1 MPAEFNSFQDPLAS
15 LVSHFLFSSFHFPS
29 PLIEHK
35 PALPE
40 WATLVFGP
48 RRFFSVPFLKDDAT
62 TGSGAGG
69 VFFVACFRAT
79 AQEGGYSGS
88 LLLTGF

>member
-69 VFFVACFRAT
+69 VF
-79 AQEGGYSGS
+79 S
-88 LLLTGF
+88 LLVSVRRLRREVTLDHYF